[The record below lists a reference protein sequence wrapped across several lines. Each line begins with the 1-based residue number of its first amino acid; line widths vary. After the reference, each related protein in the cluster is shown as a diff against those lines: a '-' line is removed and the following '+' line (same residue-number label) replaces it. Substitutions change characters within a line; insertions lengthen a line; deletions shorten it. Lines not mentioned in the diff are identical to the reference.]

1 MSSLSNHTPDPIH
14 PRNIHIQDYR
24 YDLPDE
30 RIARFPLPERDAAK
44 LLVYRQGDI
53 QESVFRELPDLL
65 PAGALLLFNDT
76 RVIQAR
82 IRFQTQ
88 AGDPIEVFCLEPL
101 RPGDYILNFSS
112 PGPVRWKALIGN
124 NRKWKEGTLS
134 KTISTP
140 SGDAVLTA
148 TRLGRYHDAFELE
161 FAWNQPL
168 VFAEV
173 LHYAGIIPLPP
184 YLKRDSTQ
192 EDTERYQTVYARED
206 GSVAAPTAG
215 LHFTERVFQ
224 GMDAKRIEVQFATL
238 HVGAGTFKPVQA
250 GPVGAHH
257 MHQEHISMPRS
268 TIEALRNALRDKRP
282 IIPVGT
288 TSLRILESLFWAA
301 EGLDS
306 ADPHAPFFA
315 EVDQWAPYE
324 NAAGQISPL
333 DALDRLLERLHTK
346 QQDAL
351 EGNTRI
357 LIAPGYRF
365 QLASG
370 LITNFH
376 QPESTLL
383 LLIAA
388 LIGLDW
394 KRVYDHALQH
404 HFRFLSYGDS
414 SLLLP

>member
-14 PRNIHIQDYR
+14 PRDIHIQDYR

-88 AGDPIEVFCLEPL
+88 AGDPVEVFCLEPL
-101 RPGDYILNFSS
+101 LPGDYILNFSS

-124 NRKWKEGTLS
+124 NRKWKEGSLS

-224 GMDAKRIEVQFATL
+224 RMEAQRIEVQFATL

-257 MHQEHISMPRS
+257 MHQEHICMPRT
-268 TIEALRNALRDKRP
+268 TIEALRNALQDKRP

-288 TSLRILESLFWAA
+288 TSMRILESLFWAA
-301 EGLDS
+301 VAPAT
-306 ADPHAPFFA
+306 ADPHAPLIA
-315 EVDQWAPYE
+315 DVDQWMPYE
-324 NAAGQISPL
+324 NHTTQPTPL
-333 DALDRLLERLHTK
+333 EALDRLLERLHAK

-365 QLASG
+365 HLSSG

-388 LIGLDW
+388 LIGPDW
-394 KRVYDHALQH
+394 RRIYDHALQNQ
-404 HFRFLSYGDS
+404 FRFLSYGDS

>member
-1 MSSLSNHTPDPIH
+1 
-14 PRNIHIQDYR
+14 
-24 YDLPDE
+24 
-30 RIARFPLPERDAAK
+30 
-44 LLVYRQGDI
+44 
-53 QESVFRELPDLL
+53 
-65 PAGALLLFNDT
+65 
-76 RVIQAR
+76 
-82 IRFQTQ
+82 
-88 AGDPIEVFCLEPL
+88 
-101 RPGDYILNFSS
+101 
-112 PGPVRWKALIGN
+112 
-124 NRKWKEGTLS
+124 
-134 KTISTP
+134 
-140 SGDAVLTA
+140 
-148 TRLGRYHDAFELE
+148 
-161 FAWNQPL
+161 
-168 VFAEV
+168 
-173 LHYAGIIPLPP
+173 
-184 YLKRDSTQ
+184 
-192 EDTERYQTVYARED
+192 
-206 GSVAAPTAG
+206 
-215 LHFTERVFQ
+215 
-224 GMDAKRIEVQFATL
+224 
-238 HVGAGTFKPVQA
+238 
-250 GPVGAHH
+250 

-315 EVDQWAPYE
+315 DVDQWAPYE

-333 DALDRLLERLHTK
+333 EALDRLLERLHTK

-388 LIGLDW
+388 LIGPDW